1 MRAVT
6 RITDRPP
13 VRRRL
18 GMPFDQ
24 GFERDPADDGE
35 RLVWLERATCPKS
48 VRDDGGIACTGED
61 RDCQITDVAADGASG
76 GRSRHDLTRARLP
89 CFAA

>member
-18 GMPFDQ
+18 GMRFDQ

-35 RLVWLERATCPKS
+35 RLVWLEPNVLSTSCAP
-48 VRDDGGIACTGED
+48 
-61 RDCQITDVAADGASG
+61 
-76 GRSRHDLTRARLP
+76 
-89 CFAA
+89 